1 MLLNDTGRKLLRSK
15 SQYSDENVTGVSSK
29 IEMKDISGINCATTL
44 LDIPSSSNKY
54 IFKAEI
60 EDENAGITTVNK
72 VDIANLSTNRLQPTI
87 GMITTG
93 AILMNVNVQDQYTS
107 VDEQTKNMNG
117 FWLKADITNIRLDI
131 PESNKKGE
139 IRIIAE
145 VPGISNTSQQKNT
158 IKFATDTISTAP
170 VIENHDNAVAT
181 TQWIGIDETW
191 VGTNGVD
198 WNCGIANL
206 KVGTQIK
213 LSVKVTNLASTLQG
227 YYKGDL
233 IQLNIYSDI
242 TTDENIY
249 ADSVDFGVTK
259 SENSGTELSY
269 WQYVFTPLITNN
281 KSLGDLMDV
290 WFTAYN
296 IHGETENSYQVKW
309 IRDVPSLSN
318 ILRDKRYKC
327 QSWSTLLDS
336 DSLPAAT
343 IFDAGNTFDNTIAL
357 ESNELLLFDG
367 AYTANST
374 LYKDYRGLYNKTVDG
389 AAQSGTNDS
398 KTNASFPDD
407 TYKWALFKLTNTIQT
422 AGVAR
427 FGVKF
432 HTPTSSS
439 VSVGTAITSES
450 IVKVINSAYTFNDA
464 SVYNASEKWSLSN
477 GSYTFKDVP
486 QDHPIAILN
495 AGKTSD
501 ISYTGDDSKKFSKA
515 VTGTTADG
523 TYDFY
528 YGDVTVTVNGNFDT
542 VSVYCYYHGYMGG
555 QNLLVHA
562 DSGSND
568 LNGFTDNG
576 RTESVDFQCNILL
589 PSVLNDGTPY
599 WYDVNGDYESEN
611 TRATGDDYDG
621 VTGLGIFDSKIVEA
635 NSATFVVTPP
645 VPNSNQVVSDIWIRV
660 GLRKNASIKFTNIE
674 LVTV

>member
-1 MLLNDTGRKLLRSK
+1 M
-15 SQYSDENVTGVSSK
+15 
-29 IEMKDISGINCATTL
+29 

-145 VPGISNTSQQKNT
+145 VQYIKYVTTKNT

-269 WQYVFTPLITNN
+269 WQYVFTPLTITNN

-296 IHGETENSYQVKW
+296 IHV
-309 IRDVPSLSN
+309 RRR
-318 ILRDKRYKC
+318 IL
-327 QSWSTLLDS
+327 
-336 DSLPAAT
+336 
-343 IFDAGNTFDNTIAL
+343 
-357 ESNELLLFDG
+357 
-367 AYTANST
+367 
-374 LYKDYRGLYNKTVDG
+374 
-389 AAQSGTNDS
+389 
-398 KTNASFPDD
+398 
-407 TYKWALFKLTNTIQT
+407 
-422 AGVAR
+422 
-427 FGVKF
+427 
-432 HTPTSSS
+432 
-439 VSVGTAITSES
+439 
-450 IVKVINSAYTFNDA
+450 
-464 SVYNASEKWSLSN
+464 
-477 GSYTFKDVP
+477 
-486 QDHPIAILN
+486 
-495 AGKTSD
+495 
-501 ISYTGDDSKKFSKA
+501 
-515 VTGTTADG
+515 
-523 TYDFY
+523 
-528 YGDVTVTVNGNFDT
+528 
-542 VSVYCYYHGYMGG
+542 
-555 QNLLVHA
+555 
-562 DSGSND
+562 
-568 LNGFTDNG
+568 
-576 RTESVDFQCNILL
+576 
-589 PSVLNDGTPY
+589 
-599 WYDVNGDYESEN
+599 
-611 TRATGDDYDG
+611 
-621 VTGLGIFDSKIVEA
+621 
-635 NSATFVVTPP
+635 
-645 VPNSNQVVSDIWIRV
+645 
-660 GLRKNASIKFTNIE
+660 IK
-674 LVTV
+674 